1 MATIGTF
8 TPAQDGFLHGSIRT
22 LTLNTPAHLE
32 PVTSDHDGAPAFR
45 LYAGEIELGAAW
57 AKTAKESGRAYH
69 QIRLDDPS
77 FPGPIFA
84 NLIEDA
90 DTGVFALIWSR
101 PRPAKASRR
110 TSALIWSRPRPAKA
124 SRRTSASKS
133 SSGKGERRSRRP

>member
-22 LTLNTPAHLE
+22 LTLDTPAQLE
-32 PVTSDHDGAPAFR
+32 PVRSERAGAPAYR

-77 FPGPIFA
+77 FSAPIFA

-90 DTGVFALIWSR
+90 DTGVFSLIWSR
-101 PRPAKASRR
+101 PKAAGKTRRRPAKAGS
-110 TSALIWSRPRPAKA
+110 
-124 SRRTSASKS
+124 SK
-133 SSGKGERRSRRP
+133 GDGRIRRS